1 VPAAATLCEAFP
13 ELAPYGGRC
22 APATPDGEGVLVATT
37 PCGAISRLTH
47 DDGRRAPASVH
58 AWYAGVFQSIF
69 DSSIIFS
76 LSTITMHLLFL
87 FIK

>member
-1 VPAAATLCEAFP
+1 VLAAATLREAFP
-13 ELAPYGGRC
+13 RLAPDGGRR

-37 PCGAISRLTH
+37 SCGAVSRLTH

-58 AWYAGVFQSIF
+58 TSYAGVFQSIF

-76 LSTITMHLLFL
+76 LLTITMHLLFL